1 MPGPVTFPVEFNEL
15 LSISNDAVIIGP
27 VVAALVIIIFV
38 VIIVS
43 AICWH
48 RRKQSQKP
56 SDHHP
61 ASPVC
66 EHPTD
71 DLPDVLSPPRYSECE
86 LYPPAPGTSTAPVA
100 PPPYPRS
107 MRGSQPTLPPLPRNF
122 KYKQ

>member
-1 MPGPVTFPVEFNEL
+1 MVFTQSTFGCLVRL
-15 LSISNDAVIIGP
+15 LFLLNLTNFFQLA
-27 VVAALVIIIFV
+27 
-38 VIIVS
+38 
-43 AICWH
+43 
-48 RRKQSQKP
+48 QKP